1 MKIKKQY
8 RDMTTSELQ
17 AATRKFDQPLVID
30 GSRDMSTS
38 DRKRWQAAK
47 KKRGRPRIGAGH
59 CRISVSLERGLLKRA
74 TALAK
79 QRGVSR
85 SSLLA
90 ELLVNEL
97 ATK

>member
-1 MKIKKQY
+1 MKAKKPY
-8 RDMTTSELQ
+8 YDMTPRELD

-30 GSRDMSTS
+30 ESRAMSTS

-47 KKRGRPRIGAGH
+47 KKRGRPKVGAGH

-90 ELLVNEL
+90 ELLANEL
-97 ATK
+97 AAK